1 MFVDRHLLS
10 SRGHKSLAVSVRRLA
25 TRPTSSRPQ
34 RRREIRRVRIE
45 RAKRELVE
53 GTRSIKDIAR
63 ETGFGSSLRMYE
75 VFLREV
81 GLSPSD
87 SREQRGMDPKA
98 KR

>member
-1 MFVDRHLLS
+1 
-10 SRGHKSLAVSVRRLA
+10 
-25 TRPTSSRPQ
+25 
-34 RRREIRRVRIE
+34 VRIE

-87 SREQRGMDPKA
+87 SREQRGMDLREPTIFGL
-98 KR
+98 RGFRD